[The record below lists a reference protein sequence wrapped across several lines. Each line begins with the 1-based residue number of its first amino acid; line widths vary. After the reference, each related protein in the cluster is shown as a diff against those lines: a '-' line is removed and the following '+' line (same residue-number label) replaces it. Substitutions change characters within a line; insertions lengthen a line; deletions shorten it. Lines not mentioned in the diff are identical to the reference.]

1 MQSYIDR
8 AVDVIVARPEA
19 SVSVFLGCFV
29 VFATCFYFFITR
41 KMEEHMINRI
51 KVIII
56 SSCVVMIY
64 RQ

>member
-1 MQSYIDR
+1 MMQSYIDK
-8 AVDVIVARPEA
+8 AVDVIDARPEA

-51 KVIII
+51 KVIIFCFFI
-56 SSCVVMIY
+56 IY
-64 RQ
+64 R

>member
-1 MQSYIDR
+1 MMQSYIDK

-51 KVIII
+51 KVIIFCFFI
-56 SSCVVMIY
+56 IY
-64 RQ
+64 R

>member
-1 MQSYIDR
+1 MMQSYIDK

-51 KVIII
+51 KVMIFCFFI
-56 SSCVVMIY
+56 IY
-64 RQ
+64 R

>member
-1 MQSYIDR
+1 MMQSYIDK

-41 KMEEHMINRI
+41 KIEEHMINRI
-51 KVIII
+51 KVIIFCFFI
-56 SSCVVMIY
+56 IY
-64 RQ
+64 R

>member
-1 MQSYIDR
+1 MMQSYIDK

-29 VFATCFYFFITR
+29 VFATSFYFFITR

-51 KVIII
+51 KVIIFCFFI
-56 SSCVVMIY
+56 IY
-64 RQ
+64 R

>member
-1 MQSYIDR
+1 MMQSYIDK

-51 KVIII
+51 KVIIFCLI
-56 SSCVVMIY
+56 IIY
-64 RQ
+64 R